1 MGGEKKEVV
10 HEHNCIGSG
19 IGVSIISIISLYLT
33 PEEGGDV
40 MRTVICDL
48 LGIKYPIIQ
57 GGMAWVATAPLAAAV
72 SNAGGL
78 GIIGAG
84 NMPGELLRQE
94 IKKCRNLTSKPFGVN
109 IYYLSPCVKEVVDVV
124 IEERVP
130 VVTTG
135 AGNPGKDMPRFKAQG
150 IKVIPVVSAVALA
163 KRLERTGADAI
174 IAEGMECGG
183 HIGDTTTMT
192 LVPQVVSAVSVPV
205 IAAGG
210 IADGR
215 GLAAALAL
223 GAQGVQMGT
232 RFVASTECTV
242 HEKYKE
248 AIIKAKDRSTVVT
261 GASFGHPVRVLNNK
275 FAREFL
281 HREQQGASQQEL
293 EQLGTGRLRAAVQDG
308 DVEYGSLMCG
318 QVAGLIKEVLPVEK
332 IISQI
337 VAEADEILQILGHQ
351 ITAGKR

>member
-1 MGGEKKEVV
+1 
-10 HEHNCIGSG
+10 
-19 IGVSIISIISLYLT
+19 
-33 PEEGGDV
+33 
-40 MRTVICDL
+40 MRTAICDL
-48 LGIKYPIIQ
+48 LGIKYPILQ

-94 IKKCRNLTSKPFGVN
+94 IKKCRSLTSQPFGVN
-109 IYYLSPCVKEVVDVV
+109 IYYLSPWVAEVVDIV
-124 IEERVP
+124 IEEKVP

-150 IKVIPVVSAVALA
+150 IRVIPVVSAVALA
-163 KRLERTGADAI
+163 KRLERGGADAI
-174 IAEGMECGG
+174 VAEGMECGG
-183 HIGDTTTMT
+183 HIGDTTTMA
-192 LVPQVVSAVSVPV
+192 LVPQVVSAVNIPV

-215 GLAAALAL
+215 TLAAAWAL
-223 GAQGVQMGT
+223 GAQGVQIGT
-232 RFVASTECTV
+232 RFVASVECTV

-275 FAREFL
+275 LAREFL
-281 HREQQGASQQEL
+281 HREQEGASQEEL
-293 EQLGTGRLRAAVQDG
+293 EKLGTGRLRSAVQDG

-318 QVAGLIKEVLPVEK
+318 QVAGLVQEILPVDK
-332 IISQI
+332 IISQM
-337 VAEADEILQILGHQ
+337 VAEADDILHVLGRQ
-351 ITAGKR
+351 ATTGKKIVGLVEA